1 MRRPSGPNLVLLD
14 FRVITTDLVHRVMV
28 KPAKLTG
35 SHLIGGRIRF
45 RSGRISPRA
54 AALLPNPQYPLTP
67 ATTPLLRA
75 EGPNLRESNAAGA
88 LLRVWTGAR

>member
-1 MRRPSGPNLVLLD
+1 
-14 FRVITTDLVHRVMV
+14 MV

-35 SHLIGGRIRF
+35 SHLIGGPLRF

-67 ATTPLLRA
+67 ATTPLLRG

-88 LLRVWTGAR
+88 LLRVWTAAR